1 MLFDD
6 ILKILDAAKTDI
18 QSNMNTEKI
27 NATGRT
33 SASLIVERTET
44 SIRLV
49 SRGDKIASFATVEE
63 GHSGKNTP
71 SDFKSVIFKWSNDKG
86 IAFKSDKERNLFA
99 YKASNKIKKEGTKRY
114 RNPEKNIYTPVLQG
128 VTERI
133 NQSINATVKS
143 ILK

>member
-6 ILKILDAAKTDI
+6 IVKILDAAKTDI

-49 SRGDKIASFATVEE
+49 SRGNKIASFETVEE
-63 GHSGKNTP
+63 GSSGKNTP

-99 YKASNKIKKEGTKRY
+99 YNTAKKIKKEGTERY
-114 RNPEKNIYTPVLQG
+114 RNHKKNIYTPVLKI
-128 VTERI
+128 VTDKI
-133 NQSINATVKS
+133 SQSTYASVKA

>member
-6 ILKILDAAKTDI
+6 IVKILDAAKKDI
-18 QSNMNTEKI
+18 QSNMSIKKI

-33 SASLIVERTET
+33 SASLIVECTENA
-44 SIRLV
+44 IRLV
-49 SRGDKIASFATVEE
+49 SRGDKIASFGTVEE

-114 RNPEKNIYTPVLQG
+114 RNPEKNIYTPVLKI
-128 VTERI
+128 VTDKI
-133 NQSINATVKS
+133 SQSAYASVKD